1 MIMYYEVRVKRTC
14 ITDGNAYGTL
24 KESYLVNAVSY
35 TDAEASVARYM
46 ETVYPGAEYSVQRI
60 SKSRVES
67 YVQEEL
73 ADGQKK
79 PEAYYKVRCAYVEDI
94 DGHAKKRK
102 VMVLVNAFDVEKA
115 ALTALSIYDSD
126 GDLKHEE
133 VVKVEKTSIV
143 DVIDISGE
151 ELRS

>member
-1 MIMYYEVRVKRTC
+1 MYCEVRVKRTC

-24 KESYLVNAVSY
+24 KESYLVNAVSH

-60 SKSRVES
+60 SKSRVED
-67 YVQEEL
+67 YVQAFL
-73 ADGQKK
+73 GDGEKK
-79 PEAYYKVRCAYVEDI
+79 PEAYYKVRCVYVEDI

-102 VMVLVNAFDVEKA
+102 VMALVNASDVEKA
-115 ALTALSIYDSD
+115 ASLALSSYDPD
-126 GDLKHEE
+126 GSLKYE

-143 DVIDISGE
+143 DVINTSGE

>member
-1 MIMYYEVRVKRTC
+1 MYYEVKVKRTC

-35 TDAEASVARYM
+35 TDVEASVARYM

-60 SKSRVES
+60 SKSKVEDFVS
-67 YVQEEL
+67 VLL
-73 ADGQKK
+73 ADGTEK
-79 PEAYYKVRCAYVEDI
+79 PETYYKVRCAYLEDI

-102 VMVLVNAFDVEKA
+102 VMALVNAPDVEKA
-115 ALTALSIYDSD
+115 ATTVLSSYDPD
-126 GDLKHEE
+126 GNLHYE

-143 DVIDISGE
+143 DVINTSDE

>member
-1 MIMYYEVRVKRTC
+1 MYYEVRVKRTC

-46 ETVYPGAEYSVQRI
+46 ETVYPGAEYSIQRI
-60 SKSRVES
+60 SKSKVKG

-73 ADGQKK
+73 ADGQKR
-79 PEAYYKVRCAYVEDI
+79 PEVYYKVSCVYVEDI
-94 DGHAKKRK
+94 DGHAKKRRM
-102 VMVLVNAFDVEKA
+102 VVLVNTFDLEKA
-115 ALTALSIYDSD
+115 ASEVLSSYDPD
-126 GDLKHEE
+126 GNLKYG

>member
-1 MIMYYEVRVKRTC
+1 MYYEVRVKRTC

-60 SKSRVES
+60 SKSRVED

-73 ADGQKK
+73 ADGQKR

-102 VMVLVNAFDVEKA
+102 VMVLVNAVDVEKA
-115 ALTALSIYDSD
+115 ASMALSSYDPD
-126 GDLKHEE
+126 GELGYE

-143 DVIDISGE
+143 DVINTSDE

>member
-1 MIMYYEVRVKRTC
+1 MYYEVRVERTC

-46 ETVYPGAEYSVQRI
+46 ETVYSGAEYSVQRI
-60 SKSRVES
+60 SKSKVKG

-79 PEAYYKVRCAYVEDI
+79 PEAYYKVSCVYVEDI
-94 DGHAKKRK
+94 DGHAKKRRM
-102 VMVLVNAFDVEKA
+102 VVLVNTSDLEKA
-115 ALTALSIYDSD
+115 ASGVLSSYDPD
-126 GDLKHEE
+126 GNLKYG
-133 VVKVEKTSIV
+133 VMKVEKTSIV
-143 DVIDISGE
+143 DVINTSDE